1 MMLCMVVDGLRMNPI
16 VREVIVVVIVV
27 IAEEVVKRFKEVK
40 C

>member
-1 MMLCMVVDGLRMNPI
+1 MNPI

>member
-1 MMLCMVVDGLRMNPI
+1 MMLYMVVDGLRMNPI

-27 IAEEVVKRFKEVK
+27 IAEEVVRRFKEVK

>member
-1 MMLCMVVDGLRMNPI
+1 MNPI

-27 IAEEVVKRFKEVK
+27 IAEEVVRRFKEVK